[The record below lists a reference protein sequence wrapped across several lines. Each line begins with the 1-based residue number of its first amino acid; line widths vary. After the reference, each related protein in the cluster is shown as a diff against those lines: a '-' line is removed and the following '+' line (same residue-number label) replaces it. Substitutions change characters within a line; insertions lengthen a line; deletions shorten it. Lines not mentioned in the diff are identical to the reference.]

1 MNTPDSSLNFW
12 GMIKLLAVPM
22 KSQIA
27 KVLSAQITAQLCQL
41 GQAFSLAW
49 IVRELL
55 RFYHYAPNTSE
66 KLDLS
71 FGVICFVAFSTVE
84 LVSRYLSGT
93 FISTLQTKV
102 KTLILDK
109 SFSKL
114 MTHSNDYFTSRS
126 TGKITSNISGLPKEM
141 GNLIDIMFLDII
153 PSITIA
159 LVAAIG
165 LYFVSPIIS
174 AVLLVWFFLFQGVGL
189 YCAIIRVPLH
199 SKSSQMRGEAF
210 GNMMNVVECQQSTR
224 QASKV
229 EYERLRLGKILDVW
243 DRENMLYSFSSESAR
258 VYQTLFVT
266 VFKIITIAMLST
278 LLMVGWIAASE
289 FFLAYLITNI
299 VIRNVQSSVDRLV
312 DLLRIHSR
320 VENSITSLFF
330 DSEIPD
336 TGTINNFKPKHI
348 DLNLNDVSFTYAGAN
363 ERLFEGLNLSFK
375 SGERVAIVGSSGS
388 GKSSLMKILVRT
400 NDIVDGEITMND
412 MPIKDLT
419 IDNLNRLISVVPQSP
434 NLFNRTILE
443 NLKIGNADASFEDI
457 VEATKKANC
466 YNFIMDL
473 PKQFDTDIGE
483 KGSSLS
489 GGQAQ
494 RVSIARALLK
504 DAPIMIFDEAT
515 SSLDSIS
522 ETNIQSAIS
531 RISKDKLVLVISH
544 RLSTIKDFDRILVM
558 EKGKIIEQGS
568 HQDLINQGSVYHS
581 MWNAAV

>member
-1 MNTPDSSLNFW
+1 MDTPDSRLNFW
-12 GMIKLLAVPM
+12 GMVKLLARPM
-22 KSQIA
+22 KYPIA
-27 KVLSAQITAQLCQL
+27 KALSAQITAQLCQL
-41 GQAFSLAW
+41 GQAFALAW

-55 RFYHYAPNTSE
+55 RFYYYATNTNE
-66 KLDLS
+66 TLDLS
-71 FGVICFVAFSTVE
+71 FGVMCFVGFSAVE

-93 FISTLQTKV
+93 FVSALQSKV

-141 GNLIDIMFLDII
+141 SNLIDIMFLDII

-159 LVAAIG
+159 LIAAIG
-165 LYFVSPIIS
+165 LFFVSPIIS
-174 AVLLVWFFLFQGVGL
+174 VVLLTWFFLFQGVGL

-210 GNMMNVVECQQSTR
+210 GNMLNVVECQQSTR

-229 EYERLRLGKILDVW
+229 NYERLRLGKILDVW
-243 DRENMLYSFSSESAR
+243 DRENMQYSFSSETAR
-258 VYQTLFVT
+258 VYQSLFVT
-266 VFKIITIAMLST
+266 VFKIITIALLSA

-299 VIRNVQSSVDRLV
+299 VIRNVQASVDRLV

-320 VENSITSLFF
+320 LENSITALFCE
-330 DSEIPD
+330 SEIPD
-336 TGTINNFKPKHI
+336 TGTINDFNPSHV
-348 DLNLNDVSFTYAGAN
+348 DLALNDVSFTYAGAN
-363 ERLFEGLNLSFK
+363 ERLFEHLNLTFK
-375 SGERVAIVGSSGS
+375 SGERIAIVGSSGS

-400 NDIVDGEITMND
+400 NDIISGSITMNG

-419 IDNLNRLISVVPQSP
+419 LDNLNRLISVVPQNP

-443 NLKIGNADASFEDI
+443 NLQIGNVNASFEEI

-466 YNFIMDL
+466 YDFIMRL
-473 PKQFDTDIGE
+473 PQQFDTFIGE

-522 ETNIQSAIS
+522 ETNIQNAIS

-568 HQDLINQGSVYHS
+568 HEDLLNQGSVYHS

>member
-1 MNTPDSSLNFW
+1 MDTTDSRLTFW
-12 GMIKLLAVPM
+12 GMTKLLARPM
-22 KSQIA
+22 KYQIA
-27 KVLSAQITAQLCQL
+27 KSLSAQITAQLCQL
-41 GQAFSLAW
+41 GQAFALAW
-49 IVRELL
+49 IVRALL
-55 RFYHYAPNTSE
+55 KFYYYSPNMGE

-71 FGVICFVAFSTVE
+71 FGVICFVGFSIVE
-84 LVSRYLSGT
+84 LAARYLSGT
-93 FISTLQTKV
+93 FVSTLQSKI

-126 TGKITSNISGLPKEM
+126 TGKITSNVSGLPKEM
-141 GNLIDIMFLDII
+141 NNLVDIMFLDII

-159 LVAAIG
+159 LIAAIG

-174 AVLLVWFFLFQGVGL
+174 VVLLAWFFLFQGVGL

-199 SKSSQMRGEAF
+199 SQSSQMRGEAF
-210 GNMMNVVECQQSTR
+210 GNMLNVVECQQSTR

-243 DRENMLYSFSSESAR
+243 DRENMKYSFSSETAR
-258 VYQTLFVT
+258 VYQSLFVT
-266 VFKIITIAMLST
+266 VFKIVTIALLSA
-278 LLMVGWIAASE
+278 LLMAGWIAASE
-289 FFLAYLITNI
+289 FFLAYLVINI

-312 DLLRIHSR
+312 DLLRIYSR
-320 VENSITSLFF
+320 IQNSIKTLFF

-336 TGTINNFKPKHI
+336 KGVIYDFKPKHI
-348 DLNLNDVSFTYAGAN
+348 ELELKKVSFTYTGVN
-363 ERLFEGLNLSFK
+363 KRLFENLNLSFK
-375 SGERVAIVGSSGS
+375 SGERIAIVGSSGS

-400 NDIVDGEITMND
+400 NDIVSGEITMND
-412 MPIKDLT
+412 TPIKDLT
-419 IDNLNRLISVVPQSP
+419 LDNLNRLISVVPQNP

-443 NLKIGNADASFEDI
+443 NLKIGNVNASFEDI

-466 YNFIMDL
+466 YDFIMAMPD
-473 PKQFDTDIGE
+473 QFDTDIGE

-522 ETNIQSAIS
+522 ETNIQTAIS

-558 EKGKIIEQGS
+558 EKGEIIEQGS
-568 HQDLINQGSVYHS
+568 HDDLINQGSVYHS